1 MAFSPKVMDQ
11 LTASDFDAAKW
22 QPLIEIQFNAPKLN
36 VTTPFPQLTFGTV
49 LNAAVVFTKA
59 LTIVSHSLASLLD
72 YILTAMTINWYSFQ
86 QQITFSGIPLN
97 DVQVDESPASRSLM
111 QQQTTLESSRLG
123 ESSVRQR
130 SITTQLSTSTTIAV
144 NEHLAHLDADL
155 CHIALEFILTLLA
168 SQSLLALKDLYL
180 SQREKQLI
188 KRELCTELSV
198 FHDFVR
204 KRILSEATRDDTRR
218 RRKHGLLRMEQVKLS
233 FAPRP
238 DDRRKSAGGSMRVQ
252 VTRKLHLSTQPSP
265 PVIGISARA
274 PITTS
279 TPTAQLKSCLKTS
292 PKQTQKRFGDT
303 FEGQIDESS
312 IAKKGSPDE
321 TLSYDVDN
329 DSQLFYDPEEPTFC
343 ETSYVR
349 LVEEDY
355 LHFLSNLFS
364 FICQS
369 EKCN

>member
-1 MAFSPKVMDQ
+1 MS
-11 LTASDFDAAKW
+11 T
-22 QPLIEIQFNAPKLN
+22 NCC
-36 VTTPFPQLTFGTV
+36 
-49 LNAAVVFTKA
+49 
-59 LTIVSHSLASLLD
+59 
-72 YILTAMTINWYSFQ
+72 SFQ
-86 QQITFSGIPLN
+86 LQITFSGIPLN
-97 DVQVDESPASRSLM
+97 DVQIDESPIH
-111 QQQTTLESSRLG
+111 QQTTLDSSRLG
-123 ESSVRQR
+123 ENSGRQR
-130 SITTQLSTSTTIAV
+130 SITTQLSTSTTVAV

-155 CHIALEFILTLLA
+155 CHSALEHILTLLA

-198 FHDFVR
+198 FHEFVR

-218 RRKHGLLRMEQVKLS
+218 RRKHGLLRMEPVRLS

-238 DDRRKSAGGSMRVQ
+238 DDRRKSAGSSMRVQ
-252 VTRKLHLSTQPSP
+252 VTRKLHLSTQSSP

-279 TPTAQLKSCLKTS
+279 TPAAQLKSCLKTS

-303 FEGQIDESS
+303 FEGHADESS

-343 ETSYVR
+343 ETSFVR